1 MSKVASAAFA
11 SLCVFFSGF
20 LHTAPVFAWG
30 YEGHRITALMAQEIL
45 TKRAKAEVQII
56 LEGGSLV
63 DAAVYPDVFREALK
77 REMPGSD
84 KWHYDN
90 RQVCRDSAR
99 GVDYC
104 QDGNCASVQIPR
116 LFSIL
121 ADKSRSNADRQMAL
135 RFLVHIVGDIHQP
148 LHASDDDDWGGNKKI
163 VLMPGET
170 PVLAGSDQRPRNLH
184 FTWDVDFVK
193 RAMSGLTEEQVAKY
207 LVDNNWKK
215 FPEWMRGDGDVWMAE
230 SFGLARRLVYGKL
243 EGFSCAEVDGKKIG
257 TLNGKPWTDVPF
269 QLSESYVSGA
279 VAIVP
284 PLLARAGARIGGLL
298 NAALDPLP
306 PSVKLPAPKSESN
319 DSKAA
324 PAVPAAPAAPPTTS
338 LRDALQREQTRTLP
352 SPPPTPASPR

>member
-1 MSKVASAAFA
+1 MSRIVFAPLVLLCGFFA
-11 SLCVFFSGF
+11 SL
-20 LHTAPVFAWG
+20 LHTSPLFAWG

-77 REMPGSD
+77 REVPGSD

-163 VLMPGET
+163 VLLPGET
-170 PVLAGSDQRPRNLH
+170 PVPAGGDQRPRNLH
-184 FTWDVDFVK
+184 LTWDVDFVK
-193 RAMSGLTEEQVAKY
+193 RAMSGLAEDQVAKY

-243 EGFSCAEVDGKKIG
+243 EGFACAEVDGKKIG
-257 TLNGKPWTDVPF
+257 TLNGKAWTDAPF

-306 PSVKLPAPKSESN
+306 PGVKIPPPPKSAESEG
-319 DSKAA
+319 KAA
-324 PAVPAAPAAPPTTS
+324 PAAASAPTTPAPPPTTS
-338 LRDALQREQTRTLP
+338 LRDALQREQMRAP
-352 SPPPTPASPR
+352 SAPPPR